1 MDLAK
6 LLEPLGGDSPT
17 GADLRYVDGDLTLQ
31 QIEDHRSEQDAA
43 LALEG
48 EGKSANWKG
57 VVRNC
62 QEALSGKSKDLQIVA
77 WLCEGLA
84 HTEGFSGVRDGLQL
98 TKQMLD
104 TFWDALHP
112 GCEDGEVILPIRAKP
127 IAWLAS
133 PRCFLPAVK
142 AIPIATAFER
152 PLSWAD
158 RELAERVD
166 AAQTHAD
173 QSGFQELTEAGAV
186 SGETWRG
193 ALMNTPLEQLQQTL
207 NDIKDCQTQ
216 LEELRKVCEERFG
229 DDAPTLAPLD
239 DVFVE
244 IRETVEK
251 AVGLGEGVEEGEEAG
266 EVAAAD
272 SSAAPRVTGPIATR
286 RQALQQLSQV
296 AAFFRQTEP
305 HSPIS
310 YLVQRAVRW
319 GDMPLEQ
326 LLKEVVKDSSTLD
339 HIWDTLGIQGPKTE
353 DED

>member
-1 MDLAK
+1 MDLAA
-6 LLEPLGGDSPT
+6 LLEPLGEDSPT
-17 GADLRYVDGDLTLQ
+17 GADLRYVDGDLTFQ

-43 LALEG
+43 LSVEG

-57 VVRNC
+57 VVRSC
-62 QEALSGKSKDLQIVA
+62 EEALSTRSKDLQIVA

-84 HTEGFSGVRDGLQL
+84 HTEGFAGVRDGLQL
-98 TKQMLD
+98 AKRMLE
-104 TFWDALHP
+104 TFWDQLHP
-112 GCEDGEVILPIRAKP
+112 GYEEGEVILPIRAKP

-142 AIPIATAFER
+142 SIPVATAHER

-158 RELAERVD
+158 REMAERVD
-166 AAQTHAD
+166 AAQTHSD
-173 QSGFQELTEAGAV
+173 PSDFQELTAAGAV
-186 SGETWRG
+186 SSETWRG

-207 NDIKDCQTQ
+207 SDLRDCQTQ

-229 DDAPTLAPLD
+229 NEAPTLSPLD
-239 DVFVE
+239 DVLAE
-244 IRETVEK
+244 IRETVER
-251 AVGLGEGVEEGEEAG
+251 AVGGGSADEEIESEEFAQAEGA
-266 EVAAAD
+266 
-272 SSAAPRVTGPIATR
+272 AAPRPTGPIATR
-286 RQALQQLSQV
+286 KQALAQLSQV

-339 HIWDTLGIQGPKTE
+339 HIWDTLGIQGASD